1 MGLFQFVFW
10 RVASK
15 SSFAMQIFVKTLTG
29 KTITLEV
36 EPSDTI
42 ENVKAKIQ
50 DKEGIPP
57 DQQRRIFAGKQLE
70 DGRTLSDYNIQKEST
85 LHLVL
90 RLRGGMQIFVKTL
103 TGKTITLEVEPSDS
117 IENVKAKIQDKE
129 GIPPD
134 QQRLIFAGKQLED
147 GRTLSDYNTQK
158 ESTLHLVLRLRGGG
172 KKRKKKSYTT
182 PKKNKHKRKKVKLAV
197 LKYYKVDENGKIHRL
212 RRECPAE
219 ECGAGVFMASHFDRH
234 YCGKCC
240 LTYCFNKPEDK

>member
-1 MGLFQFVFW
+1 RLLPAGEPRKPRRTLG
-10 RVASK
+10 K
-15 SSFAMQIFVKTLTG
+15 PSSHDPPLVGDRWWI
-29 KTITLEV
+29 
-36 EPSDTI
+36 DR
-42 ENVKAKIQ
+42 Q
-50 DKEGIPP
+50 DADFRQNPYGEDYNPRGIPP
-57 DQQRRIFAGKQLE
+57 DQQRLIFAGKQLE

-90 RLRGGMQIFVKTL
+90 RLRGG
-103 TGKTITLEVEPSDS
+103 
-117 IENVKAKIQDKE
+117 A
-129 GIPPD
+129 
-134 QQRLIFAGKQLED
+134 
-147 GRTLSDYNTQK
+147 
-158 ESTLHLVLRLRGGG
+158 